1 MARATRGLLE
11 SRVNALTR
19 FLARIFGSRAPGAS
33 PRTWS
38 DAALGLFL
46 VLAAAILVGLI
57 ALLGGIHWGRE
68 LEVTARFTDATGL
81 SSGAP
86 VLVAGVVVGRVTG
99 LSVQDGMAVVTL
111 AVSPDADLRENMT
124 AAIRSKTLLGER
136 VIQLLP
142 GPPGAAP
149 LKSGDVIARTLPST
163 EPDALMSGLVPFL
176 SEVDPADVGAVA
188 HAIGQ
193 AARKGDIAHA
203 LAAMVRLD
211 SLLEAEEP
219 KIDGLLEELNR
230 TAPVA
235 GHLVGALDAEMPTV
249 HRTLTDADGAMAGA
263 PELMG
268 RADRMFA
275 HTDRL
280 ATTLDDALAT
290 SSPHLVAQT
299 QLVLDRLPATL
310 DRLDRLADKLSV
322 LTDRLG
328 PAVDKASGLLNE
340 PTVHKLLRKDGIR
353 VHLF

>member
-1 MARATRGLLE
+1 M
-11 SRVNALTR
+11 NALTR
-19 FLARIFGSRAPGAS
+19 FLARLFGRKAPGPA
-33 PRTWS
+33 PRPLS
-38 DAALGLFL
+38 DASLGLFL

-57 ALLGGIHWGRE
+57 AMLGGIHWGRE
-68 LEVTARFTDATGL
+68 LDVTARFTDATGL

-99 LSVQDGMAVVTL
+99 LSVQDGMAVVSM

-136 VIQLLP
+136 AIQLLP

-176 SEVDPADVGAVA
+176 AEVDPADVGAVA

-193 AARKGDIAHA
+193 AARNGDITHAVTA
-203 LAAMVRLD
+203 LARLD
-211 SLLEAEEP
+211 TLLETEEP
-219 KIDGLLEELNR
+219 KIDTLLGELDR
-230 TAPVA
+230 AAPSA
-235 GHLVGALDAEMPTV
+235 GHLVGSLDAEMPTI
-249 HRTLTDADGAMAGA
+249 HRTLVDADGAMAGA
-263 PELMG
+263 PELMD
-268 RADRMFA
+268 RADRMLA

-290 SSPHLVAQT
+290 SSPHIVAQT
-299 QLVLDRLPATL
+299 QQVLDRLPATL